1 MSEGVE
7 RYRWSFTIKDV
18 VNFEGTQ
25 IIVYTN
31 TYEEA
36 IKKIRTLKLPQ
47 LKSYGNV
54 EEALKL
60 VEVYEVQE
68 DLEDPDISME
78 DVMKDDDE

>member
-68 DLEDPDISME
+68 DLEDPEISME